1 MACALEVNREA
12 EQPVQNEGKVVTAEA
27 IHTQPRVP
35 SRQPFLKSECLCP
48 NVSSQGTQTHS
59 CARSTAVTCGFL
71 DLYLFTPV
79 HTLRASLVGE
89 HPHLFIFQMASSWDA
104 LSPVKN
110 LILLVRQI
118 LQMGVVCYNT
128 TCPRRLSHGI
138 ESNLTARGASIYFL
152 GHPAP
157 RPSGQ
162 HLGRYCLSCPLCISR
177 SGPAWH
183 NRCPF
188 APLFLALSVHTNC
201 KRTHFLFPH
210 MFLPL
215 IFKYF

>member
-79 HTLRASLVGE
+79 RTLSILSRRASTPVHLPNGFLLGCSFSSEEFNSPRKTNSPNVGSLLQ
-89 HPHLFIFQMASSWDA
+89 HNLPKMA
-104 LSPVKN
+104 V
-110 LILLVRQI
+110 
-118 LQMGVVCYNT
+118 
-128 TCPRRLSHGI
+128 
-138 ESNLTARGASIYFL
+138 
-152 GHPAP
+152 
-157 RPSGQ
+157 
-162 HLGRYCLSCPLCISR
+162 SR
-177 SGPAWH
+177 D
-183 NRCPF
+183 RE
-188 APLFLALSVHTNC
+188 
-201 KRTHFLFPH
+201 
-210 MFLPL
+210 
-215 IFKYF
+215 